1 MSQKYLD
8 RDFRDARFAVHETGR
23 AIAIRWT
30 GGDDQPEPGWIY
42 ERPLNNQWTKEA
54 TDGEMADMGGW
65 TPVPARPVV
74 TESEIE
80 RAARAA
86 WGYCA
91 RDTDRT
97 FLEQLG
103 VEVIKDPEPTN
114 TELLA
119 GIIRGIDDWQGI
131 TSPELLAK
139 YLNSAGVTA
148 PEEDNA

>member
-103 VEVIKDPEPTN
+103 VEVIKDPVPSE
-114 TELLA
+114 EEKLA
-119 GIIRGIDDWQGI
+119 DLIDGHINSKGI
-131 TSPELLAK
+131 
-139 YLNSAGVTA
+139 A
-148 PEEDNA
+148 PESLARYLTLRGVKAPDGA